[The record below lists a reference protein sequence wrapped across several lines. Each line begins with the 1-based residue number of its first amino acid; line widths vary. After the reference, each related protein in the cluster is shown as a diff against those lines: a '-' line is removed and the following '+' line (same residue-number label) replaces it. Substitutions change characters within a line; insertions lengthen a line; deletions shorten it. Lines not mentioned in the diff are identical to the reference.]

1 MASPRSFSISSRLR
15 QAGFALAL
23 GGALVIAWPAQA
35 NRQDLPAWP
44 EPLTLEFA
52 LEQINTQR
60 PDVLLAQAEVDAAMA
75 DVEQER
81 AQDAA
86 QVRLEARAAWL
97 DPVPSSTD
105 QSSDDHRLALIA
117 RKRLYDFGHS
127 RARKQSVDAAAQAES
142 LRYRV
147 ALAQQRVRVLDRFY
161 GVLIAD
167 QRFARD
173 NEAMA
178 IAYVTFDKVRER
190 HALKEISDVDL
201 MDAEATYEQ
210 ALLVRNAADQAR
222 RLSRQRLA
230 NVLGRPDVLP
240 SELLAPK
247 FQAAA
252 IPEEVTPWLERALQH
267 SPEIQAA
274 QAQLNAAQQALAA
287 ARNSGGPTLEAEGQ
301 VASYS
306 RKIGSREPWQAALI
320 FNLPLHDGGIEDAS
334 VAKARAEQLRAQAQL
349 ESIQL
354 EVREQVVALWL
365 ELQRLRGQLRANK
378 QYSDFRELYL
388 DRSRAEYEL
397 EMRTDLGDAM
407 VQASDARLR
416 HLQYQRDVLVAQA
429 QLELLLG
436 ESLDGQAGG

>member
-1 MASPRSFSISSRLR
+1 MQAYQVISVVR
-15 QAGFALAL
+15 QVLFVMF
-23 GGALVIAWPAQA
+23 LVPSLFAQA
-35 NRQDLPAWP
+35 QMEQSRPGWP

-52 LEQINTQR
+52 LQQIDAQR
-60 PDVLLAQAEVDAAMA
+60 PEVLMAQAEVDAALA
-75 DVEQER
+75 SVEEER
-81 AQDAA
+81 VRDAT
-86 QVRLEARAAWL
+86 QLRLEARAAWL
-97 DPVPSSTD
+97 DPVPSATD

-117 RKRLYDFGHS
+117 RKRLYDFGYS
-127 RARKQSVDAAAQAES
+127 AARAQSATAAVQAEE

-147 ALAQQRVRVLDRFY
+147 ALAQQKMRALDRFY
-161 GVLIAD
+161 AVLIAD

-201 MDAEATYEQ
+201 MEAEATYES
-210 ALLVRNAADQAR
+210 ALLVRNASDQAR

-230 NVLGRPDVLP
+230 SVLGRPDVLP
-240 SELLAPK
+240 SEVLAPK

-274 QAQLNAAQQALAA
+274 QAQLSAAQQALAA
-287 ARNSGGPTLEAEGQ
+287 ARNLDGPTLEAEGQ
-301 VASYS
+301 VATYS

-320 FNLPLHDGGIEDAS
+320 FNLPLHDGGAADAG
-334 VAKARAEQLRAQAQL
+334 VAKARAGQLRAQAQL
-349 ESIQL
+349 ESTRL

-365 ELQRLRGQLRANK
+365 ELQRLRGQFRANK

-416 HLQYQRDVLVAQA
+416 HLQYQRDVLVTQA
-429 QLELLLG
+429 KLELLLG
-436 ESLDGQAGG
+436 ESLGAQAGS